1 MIAES
6 LASAQREPEPSR
18 LPSRRMRILVAH
30 NAYIFRGGEDTV
42 VEAEINL
49 LRRHGHEV
57 VLYHRDN
64 AQLDALPRW
73 QVAIDSVW
81 SKRTISGVGQ
91 LLRSFQPHVIHAHN
105 TFPLISPSLYIVAEH
120 YQVPVVQSLHNL
132 RLLCTQAML
141 TRHDR
146 SCHDCVGRWPWR
158 AVLHRCYRGSLTQS
172 AVSAGIVS
180 AHRALGTW
188 RHRIRR
194 YIVLNQMCREIFIRG
209 GLPANKLCIKPNF
222 VEGSIAPIDSAPN
235 DKQYIDKQ
243 WTNKQST
250 NNQSIEHNLTGVRS
264 ANNVSIGHGN
274 QPDQCNRRHGGLF
287 IGRLSPEKG
296 LHTLAQAL
304 QERPVTR
311 ITVCG
316 SGPLQPLVEQTQGL
330 DYIGF
335 QQGAALRQRIA
346 NAEFLVMPSTGIE
359 SFGLAAIEAC
369 ACGTP
374 VIASRHGGLRE
385 IIDHGRN
392 GLLVAPGNADEL
404 ADAIAYAVANPS
416 DMRRMGLEA
425 YQTYLARYT
434 PERNFAMLMDI
445 YHQALTPLPD
455 SPISEHINAQ
465 TRAGTE

>member
-1 MIAES
+1 
-6 LASAQREPEPSR
+6 
-18 LPSRRMRILVAH
+18 MRILVAH
-30 NAYIFRGGEDTV
+30 NAYLNRGGEDTV
-42 VEAEINL
+42 VEAEIAL
-49 LRRHGHEV
+49 LKRYGHELM
-57 VLYHRDN
+57 LYRRDN
-64 AQLDALPRW
+64 ADLDTLPRW
-73 QVAIDSVW
+73 QVAIDSMW
-81 SKRTISGVGQ
+81 SKRTVVEVGR
-91 LLRSFQPHVIHAHN
+91 LVASFRPHLVHAHN
-105 TFPLISPSLYIVAEH
+105 TFPLISPSLYAVANRLNI
-120 YQVPVVQSLHNL
+120 PVVQTLHNF
-132 RLLCTQAML
+132 RLLCPQAML
-141 TRHDR
+141 TRNGRYCD
-146 SCHDCVGRWPWR
+146 DCVGRWPLR
-158 AVLHRCYRGSLTQS
+158 AVLHRCYRGSLAQS
-172 AVSAGIVS
+172 AVSAGVMS
-180 AHRALGTW
+180 GHYLLGTW
-188 RHRIRR
+188 RHRVQR
-194 YIVLNQMCREIFIRG
+194 YIVLNQLCHDIFIRG
-209 GLPANKLCIKPNF
+209 GLPPEKLCIKPNF
-222 VEGSIAPIDSAPN
+222 VAGAESPENASP
-235 DKQYIDKQ
+235 Q
-243 WTNKQST
+243 
-250 NNQSIEHNLTGVRS
+250 
-264 ANNVSIGHGN
+264 
-274 QPDQCNRRHGGLF
+274 RRGGLF

-304 QERPVTR
+304 QQRPVTR

-316 SGPLQPLVEQTQGL
+316 SGPLQPLVEQTHGL

-359 SFGLAAIEAC
+359 SFGLAAIEAF

-434 PERNFAMLMDI
+434 PERNYAMLMDI